1 MPSHGPDGPGPSAGS
16 GAADASPSQ
25 DSQIKSLQ
33 EQLQSALTEI
43 GDLRQRALAESQSHA
58 SLSALQAESGSAGAV
73 QLRWQQE
80 LCIHHIQQ
88 YVSLQ
93 RVFGGRHGMV
103 SEEVSSLHMVSGLAL
118 AP

>member
-1 MPSHGPDGPGPSAGS
+1 MPTNGPGAPSTGS
-16 GAADASPSQ
+16 GAAADASPSQ
-25 DSQIKSLQ
+25 DSQIKSLH

-43 GDLRQRALAESQSHA
+43 GNLRQRALAESQSHA
-58 SLSALQAESGSAGAV
+58 SLSALEAESGSAGAV
-73 QLRWQQE
+73 QLHRQQE

-93 RVFGGRHGMV
+93 RAFGGRHGMA
-103 SEEVSSLHMVSGLAL
+103 SEEVLFLHMVFGLVL